1 MRARR
6 DGVAFGVAF
15 GSQLLEPEDWFA
27 FWRLNCVLASY
38 HAQIAGGDGYEMEDK
53 LAFLERLGL
62 GAGVGVGAG
71 TAGGGGF
78 CHGVLAVGIGFL
90 PWQVR
95 VLNPATLT
103 LTLTKVR
110 GGGPAPIALAQV
122 ASQAHLQAP
131 QRGQG

>member
-62 GAGVGVGAG
+62 GAGLGLGVGLGVGV
-71 TAGGGGF
+71 GF
-78 CHGVLAVGIGFL
+78 CHGVLAIGRLGFL
-90 PWQVR
+90 PWQVG

-103 LTLTKVR
+103 LT
-110 GGGPAPIALAQV
+110 PN
-122 ASQAHLQAP
+122 
-131 QRGQG
+131 

>member
-53 LAFLERLGL
+53 LAFLQNRVRSR
-62 GAGVGVGAG
+62 AGCPQARTPTRPVPNRDSLD
-71 TAGGGGF
+71 
-78 CHGVLAVGIGFL
+78 VL
-90 PWQVR
+90 
-95 VLNPATLT
+95 
-103 LTLTKVR
+103 
-110 GGGPAPIALAQV
+110 
-122 ASQAHLQAP
+122 
-131 QRGQG
+131 

>member
-53 LAFLERLGL
+53 LAFLEKCEAAPAPPRLTRTL
-62 GAGVGVGAG
+62 
-71 TAGGGGF
+71 
-78 CHGVLAVGIGFL
+78 
-90 PWQVR
+90 
-95 VLNPATLT
+95 TLT

-110 GGGPAPIALAQV
+110 GGGPPPIALAQA